1 MEETFVPHTA
11 FIDNAKSFEAS
22 FGRKLMNHR
31 GGVKMVDR
39 ALVAELVC
47 QSGAVKNPKG
57 TVGRRYVDHVT
68 NVLGYLIAASYN
80 SWDKIKIS
88 FREMFPDAEKRTRV
102 LNILEFAGVITL
114 IKRGFGFAGVEGQTS
129 IWGIEN
135 RIWEF
140 LTDGAVKQI
149 QNAYNID
156 ERANTKI
163 NLKSEHTVT
172 FIDGVNDFPI
182 KKTAEKY
189 PFMIGFQTVYN
200 DFECKTNGRLYHR
213 IQNLKK
219 ANREYVL
226 SKLTGMNMV
235 TVDIKSSQL
244 RLLLKVIGRKIGW
257 SEDLYAK
264 LEGVDEIPR
273 EIVKLATSVM
283 FNTDGNKSFMAAF
296 VCGEKRLD
304 FGYEQAK
311 CFEESLNKLS
321 NGVIKMTKGIG
332 LRLMNIE
339 GRMQTEMLKWAL
351 ENDLLW
357 FPMHDGG
364 HCPDW
369 AAEAAERKM
378 EEIIDRIIS
387 EMTMEERAEILGVSV
402 DDLLLI
408 QAGITPKREQ
418 QTPKQKRFANPEEQQ
433 TDSADD
439 AFIREFLNSRKA
451 A

>member
-11 FIDNAKSFEAS
+11 FIDKAKSFEAS

-31 GGVKMVDR
+31 GAVKMVDR

-47 QSGAVKNPKG
+47 QSGAVKHPKG

-68 NVLGYLIAASYN
+68 NVLGYLVAASYN

-88 FREMFPDAEKRTRV
+88 FREMFPDSEKRTRIM
-102 LNILEFAGVITL
+102 NILEFAGVITL
-114 IKRGFGFAGVEGQTS
+114 IKRGFGFAGGDGQAS

-135 RIWEF
+135 RIWEY
-140 LTDGAVKQI
+140 LTDCAVKQI
-149 QNAYNID
+149 QNAYNIT

-163 NLKSEHTVT
+163 NLKSKHTVT
-172 FIDGVNDFPI
+172 FIDGVNDSLI

-200 DFECKTNGRLYHR
+200 DSECNTNGRLYHR

-257 SEDLYAK
+257 TEDLYAK
-264 LEGVDEIPR
+264 LEGVEDIPR

-283 FNTDGNKSFMAAF
+283 FNANGDKSFMTAF
-296 VCGEKRLD
+296 VCGKKHLD
-304 FGYEQAK
+304 FGYDRARR
-311 CFEESLNKLS
+311 FEESLNKLS
-321 NGVIKMTKGIG
+321 SGVIKMTKGIG

-351 ENDLLW
+351 ENDLPW

-378 EEIIDRIIS
+378 EEIIDRIIA
-387 EMTMEERAEILGVSV
+387 EMTIDERAEIVGVSV
-402 DDLLLI
+402 DNLLLI
-408 QAGITPKREQ
+408 QAGIAPKREQ
-418 QTPKQKRFANPEEQQ
+418 MKSKQKRFVNPEEQQ

-439 AFIREFLNSRKA
+439 AFIREFLNSRRA

>member
-11 FIDNAKSFEAS
+11 FIDKAKSFEAS

-31 GGVKMVDR
+31 GAVKLVDR

-47 QSGAVKNPKG
+47 QSGAVKHPKG

-80 SWDKIKIS
+80 SWDRIKIS
-88 FREMFPDAEKRTRV
+88 FREMFPDAEKRARV
-102 LNILEFAGVITL
+102 MNILESAGVITM
-114 IKRGFGFAGVEGQTS
+114 IKRGFGFAGGDGKTS

-149 QNAYNID
+149 QNAYIVD

-163 NLKSEHTVT
+163 NLKSEHTAT
-172 FIDGVNDFPI
+172 FIDGVNDSLI
-182 KKTAEKY
+182 KKTAERY
-189 PFMIGFQTVYN
+189 PFMSGFQTVYN
-200 DFECKTNGRLYHR
+200 DSECKTNGRLYHR

-226 SKLTGMNMV
+226 SKLTGMNVV

-257 SEDLYAK
+257 TEDLYAK
-264 LEGVDEIPR
+264 LEGVDDIPR

-283 FNTDGNKSFMAAF
+283 FNTNGDKSFMAAF
-296 VCGEKRLD
+296 VCGEKRLE
-304 FGYEQAK
+304 FGYDRAK
-311 CFEESLNKLS
+311 RFEESLNKLS
-321 NGVIKMTKGIG
+321 GGVIKMVKGIG

-351 ENDLLW
+351 ENNLPW

-369 AAEAAERKM
+369 AAKDAERKM

-387 EMTMEERAEILGVSV
+387 EMTIEERAEILGVSV

-418 QTPKQKRFANPEEQQ
+418 RNRSPKTTESQ